1 MTWYTFFN
9 VPSLRSPPQ
18 WNEFDYTRNFSAK
31 MMHAVSL
38 TFCPLM
44 WSGMR
49 RWYLYYIHC
58 ISDIM
63 FWEWQKLQHPTI
75 PAPLQTQICIIIY
88 PMLKHLPQEVW
99 VVTFE
104 EATASNSFLVGRW
117 WFIWVR
123 RWLDDGH
130 VIINVWVSVKVYHI
144 AITVHGV
151 ARTAATCAWHFSVMF
166 VSRLRRE
173 IFKTFV
179 QVSGAAGSLELRDPM
194 ELVAAGTGVVLLR
207 EIHWSSKAVQVVF
220 QPAGGGK
227 VLILLAPPHQKI
239 GAVDIQEDFRSL
251 CDSCC
256 HGTDEGEMVSAQH
269 VASRGRHFSCLW
281 SRPCA
286 SRQSVL
292 STAVVFAM
300 QSKPHPPPKFPP
312 VHGGF
317 CLLLLWQSFA
327 VVNTTGI
334 HPPSSTLTLPGLSSS
349 LFTTG
354 QFPQFQLTTSEWF
367 LKVNKINIKINHSW
381 IKKKKSTTK
390 PHTDT
395 HTHTQ
400 SHPNKTSCLYKIC

>member
-1 MTWYTFFN
+1 MTWYTFFKI
-9 VPSLRSPPQ
+9 PSLRSSLQ
-18 WNEFDYTRNFSAK
+18 WNEFDYAWNCCAK
-31 MMHAVSL
+31 MMHAVSSI
-38 TFCPLM
+38 FWPLM

-49 RWYLYYIHC
+49 RWYRFILYIHS
-58 ISDIM
+58 IPDIM
-63 FWEWQKLQHPTI
+63 FWEWQNLQHLTT
-75 PAPLQTQICIIIY
+75 PAPFQTQICTIIY
-88 PMLKHLPQEVW
+88 PMMKHLPQEVW

-117 WFIWVR
+117 RFIRVWR
-123 RWLDDGH
+123 RLDDGH
-130 VIINVWVSVKVYHI
+130 VIINVRVSVKVYHI
-144 AITVHGV
+144 AVIVHEV
-151 ARTAATCAWHFSVMF
+151 ARPDAACAWHFSVMF

-179 QVSGAAGSLELRDPM
+179 QVSGAAGSLELRDPV
-194 ELVAAGTGVVLLR
+194 ELIAAGTGVVLLR
-207 EIHWSSKAVQVVF
+207 EVHWSSEAVQVIF

-227 VLILLAPPHQKI
+227 VLILLAAPHQKV
-239 GAVDIQEDFRSL
+239 GAVDVQEDFRSL
-251 CDSCC
+251 RDSCS
-256 HGTDEGEMVSAQH
+256 HGADEGEMVSAQH

-281 SRPCA
+281 RGPCA

-334 HPPSSTLTLPGLSSS
+334 HPPSSALTLPGLSSS

-354 QFPQFQLTTSEWF
+354 KFPQFQLTTSEWF
-367 LKVNKINIKINHSW
+367 LKDKN
-381 IKKKKSTTK
+381 
-390 PHTDT
+390 
-395 HTHTQ
+395 
-400 SHPNKTSCLYKIC
+400 